1 MLGFDNGTVL
11 YKQPP
16 EYHGGKSEK
25 EFASDCCLKA
35 QERAVNNLSA
45 GRLAFSSP
53 HGCANIKQPDMIPWK
68 GTAVERVPT
77 FVGQRLSLQSICCN
91 QRQALHSL
99 GAWQQLNY

>member
-25 EFASDCCLKA
+25 EFTSDCYLKA

-45 GRLAFSSP
+45 GQLAFSSP
-53 HGCANIKQPDMIPWK
+53 HGLPFHPLM
-68 GTAVERVPT
+68 AVQT
-77 FVGQRLSLQSICCN
+77 LNN
-91 QRQALHSL
+91 QT
-99 GAWQQLNY
+99 